1 MWVTFLMKNWKLIV
15 IGLAVAAIYFYWNNL
30 TSTIEEQAQQ
40 LVELKAE
47 NKTLKASIQTQNDA
61 VDKLAEEKRL
71 KDIQLRLAEE
81 KSKQTRKEA
90 DAAVQKI
97 LQGIK
102 PETCSAAI
110 QYLIKSVETG
120 DLKL

>member
-1 MWVTFLMKNWKLIV
+1 MWIMLLKNWKLIV
-15 IGLAVAAIYFYWNNL
+15 IALAVAAIYFYWNNL

-47 NKTLKASIQTQNDA
+47 NKTLKASIQTQNEA
-61 VDKLAEEKRL
+61 VDKLAEEKRQ
-71 KDIQLRLAEE
+71 KDIQLRAAEE

-102 PETCSAAI
+102 PETCGAAI

-120 DLKL
+120 DLRL